1 MDLLVS
7 TMSPYPFYS
16 NTYNDNDSIAFMV
29 KDNVIMIGG
38 NKGIKN
44 LVFVFSY
51 FGKLLNVINV
61 SLCIYV

>member
-1 MDLLVS
+1 
-7 TMSPYPFYS
+7 
-16 NTYNDNDSIAFMV
+16 MV

-51 FGKLLNVINV
+51 YGKLLNVINV

>member
-1 MDLLVS
+1 MVS
-7 TMSPYPFYS
+7 ALSPYPFYS
-16 NTYNDNDSIAFMV
+16 DACNDCCSIAFMV

-51 FGKLLNVINV
+51 YGKLLNVINV
-61 SLCIYV
+61 SLYFYV

>member
-1 MDLLVS
+1 
-7 TMSPYPFYS
+7 
-16 NTYNDNDSIAFMV
+16 MV

-51 FGKLLNVINV
+51 YGKLLNVINV
-61 SLCIYV
+61 SLYFYV

>member
-1 MDLLVS
+1 MVS
-7 TMSPYPFYS
+7 AMPPYPFYS
-16 NTYNDNDSIAFMV
+16 DLYNNCCSIAFMV

-51 FGKLLNVINV
+51 YGKLLNVINV
-61 SLCIYV
+61 SLYFYV

>member
-1 MDLLVS
+1 MVS
-7 TMSPYPFYS
+7 ALSPYPFYS
-16 NTYNDNDSIAFMV
+16 DVYNNSDSIAFMV

-51 FGKLLNVINV
+51 YGKLLNVINV
-61 SLCIYV
+61 SLYFYV